1 MLAGIGF
8 LLFNVCGIVATI
20 ILVGTWGGGDKFTK
34 KAQAIG
40 KTLAV
45 VALVGLVVFILK
57 Y

>member
-20 ILVGTWGGGDKFTK
+20 LLVGASGEDKFMK
-34 KAQAIG
+34 KARTVG
-40 KTLAV
+40 KVLAV
-45 VALVGLVVFILK
+45 VALVGLVVYILK